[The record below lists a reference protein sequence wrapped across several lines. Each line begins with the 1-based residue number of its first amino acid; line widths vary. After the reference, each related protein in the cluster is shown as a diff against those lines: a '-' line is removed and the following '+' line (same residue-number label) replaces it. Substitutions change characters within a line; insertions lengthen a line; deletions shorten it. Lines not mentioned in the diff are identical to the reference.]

1 MEDLAPNRS
10 ALDLPLV
17 WPEQQSGQLAVVQ
30 AVIRVP
36 GAAQLA
42 GAAPRVS
49 EHNDA
54 LLAEAGFSDAQLAK
68 LRGRRVT
75 APV

>member
-1 MEDLAPNRS
+1 MEDLAPNQS

-17 WPEQQSGQLAVVQ
+17 WPEQQSGPLAVVQ
-30 AVIRVP
+30 AVIRSP

-54 LLAEAGFSDAQLAK
+54 LLAEAAFSDAQLAK
-68 LRGRRVT
+68 LRGRRVI
-75 APV
+75 APA